1 MLLFYSEKTIKGKE
15 MAEKV
20 LVLGG
25 GIGGVEAA
33 FSLCHK
39 CFDVELISDRD
50 YLYIYPISIWIPTH
64 EYDWKDVTIPL
75 KDIANT
81 NGFKLTIGKVERIL
95 SKEKKVYLEDGTV
108 KNYDYLVIAI
118 GGSKVKHR
126 GIEHTLS
133 ICGAPEESLK
143 IRDKLDRLIEK
154 GGGTVAIGFGGNRK
168 DPDGVRGG
176 PAFELVF
183 NLHVYLKKKGIRDK
197 FQLEFFAPMPK
208 PGIRLGEKNAERAYK
223 MLDKFGIR
231 RHFGRK
237 IVEFKPDGILFEGN
251 YFVKSDLTM
260 FIAATDGHPVFQKSD
275 LPLNEAGFVKIEPTC
290 AVPGTDETVWA
301 IGDSAALEGPKWKA
315 KQGHLAEVMG
325 RIVARNLENK
335 IKGNSERESYVPHL
349 SIMCLMDMGS
359 MGGALVYRNGKRA
372 LMLPFPIIGHQMKK
386 FWGWYYKASKLKK
399 IPRIP
404 GFDAP

>member
-1 MLLFYSEKTIKGKE
+1 MPIKGTE
-15 MAEKV
+15 MGKRV

-33 FSLCHK
+33 FALSHK
-39 CFDVELISDRD
+39 GFDVELVSDRD

-64 EYDWKDVTIPL
+64 EYDWEDVVLPL
-75 KDIANT
+75 EEVAKA
-81 NGFKLTIGKVERIL
+81 NGFKFTLGKVERI
-95 SKEKKVYLEDGTV
+95 SVKEKRVYLEGGTS
-108 KNYDYLVIAI
+108 KDYDYLIVAI
-118 GGSKVKHR
+118 GGSKVKHK
-126 GIEHTLS
+126 GVENTLS
-133 ICGAPEESLK
+133 ICGAPQESLK
-143 IRDKLDRLIEK
+143 IRERIDELVEK
-154 GGGTVAIGFGGNRK
+154 GGGIIAAGFGGNPK
-168 DPDGVRGG
+168 DPSGVRGG
-176 PAFELVF
+176 PAFEFIF
-183 NLHVYLKKKGIRDK
+183 NLHVYLKKKGVRDK

-208 PGIRLGEKNAERAYK
+208 PGIRLGEKNAEKAYR
-223 MLDKFGIR
+223 MLDSFGIR

-237 IVEFKPDGILFEGN
+237 IVEFRPDGILFEGD

-260 FIAATDGHPVFQKSD
+260 FIAATHGHPVFQKSD

-325 RIVARNLENK
+325 RIVARNIENK
-335 IKGNSERESYVPHL
+335 EKGNPDRESYIHHL
-349 SIMCLMDMGS
+349 SILCLMDMGS
-359 MGGALVYRNGKRA
+359 MGGALVLRNDKRA
-372 LMLPFPIIGHQMKK
+372 VMIPLPIIGHHLKK
-386 FWGWYYKASKLKK
+386 LWGWYYKASKLRK

>member
-15 MAEKV
+15 MAGKV

-33 FSLCHK
+33 FALCRK
-39 CFDVELISDRD
+39 CFDVELISDRE

-64 EYDWKDVTIPL
+64 EYDWKDVVIPL
-75 KDIANT
+75 EEIAKT
-81 NGFKLTIGKVERIL
+81 NGFKLTIGKVEKISTR
-95 SKEKKVYLEDGTV
+95 EKKVYLEDGTV
-108 KNYDYLVIAI
+108 KEYDYLVIAL
-118 GGSKVKHR
+118 GGSKVKHK
-126 GIEHTLS
+126 GIENTLS

-143 IRDKLDRLIEK
+143 IRERIDELIEK
-154 GGGTVAIGFGGNRK
+154 GGGVIAAGFGGNPK
-168 DPDGVRGG
+168 DPSGVRGG
-176 PAFELVF
+176 PAFEFVF
-183 NLHVYLKKKGIRDK
+183 NLHVYLKKKGVRDK

-208 PGIRLGEKNAERAYK
+208 PGIRLGEKNAEKAYK
-223 MLDKFGIR
+223 MLDRFGIR
-231 RHFGRK
+231 RYFGRK
-237 IVEFKPDGILFEGN
+237 IVEFKPDGILLEGD
-251 YFVKSDLTM
+251 YFIKSDLTM
-260 FIAATDGHPVFQKSD
+260 FIAATNGHPVFQKSD

-301 IGDSAALEGPKWKA
+301 IGDSAVLEGPQWKA

-335 IKGNSERESYVPHL
+335 INGNPERESYIHHL
-349 SIMCLMDMGS
+349 SILCLMDMGS
-359 MGGALVYRNGKRA
+359 MGGALVFRNDKRSI
-372 LMLPFPIIGHQMKK
+372 MLPLPIIGHYLKK
-386 FWGWYYKASKLKK
+386 LWGWYYKASKLKK